1 MKRLPVVARRHGS
14 SGGGG
19 GLVHPN
25 VGRRLK
31 MRAGRRGGRRRRRF
45 SALGSSRTIPYK
57 CKEVFRLKLEE
68 MTRYITLQYDDFND
82 FISLSSK
89 RLRSV
94 IQMGQ
99 EETCNWS
106 IINEMTFPYGKCP
119 SETTI
124 LSESESTGLP
134 SFDRR
139 SGFLNGNASP

>member
-1 MKRLPVVARRHGS
+1 M
-14 SGGGG
+14 
-19 GLVHPN
+19 
-25 VGRRLK
+25 
-31 MRAGRRGGRRRRRF
+31 
-45 SALGSSRTIPYK
+45 
-57 CKEVFRLKLEE
+57 KLEE

-82 FISLSSK
+82 LISLSSK

-139 SGFLNGNASP
+139 SGFLNGKRAHERVLGNTATFYVRKRTDTKANT